1 VSTKTVA
8 TSGMCRNAL
17 NDAALLEPLASEA
30 ADPMSL
36 SL

>member
-1 VSTKTVA
+1 
-8 TSGMCRNAL
+8 MCRNAL